1 MLYELK
7 DYRASGLVY
16 AKMEKLYPED
26 PNVMSGLGWCL
37 VYQGKKSRALP
48 IFARLV
54 VIAPDYAY
62 AQRGYQ
68 LCGGKK

>member
-1 MLYELK
+1 
-7 DYRASGLVY
+7 
-16 AKMEKLYPED
+16 
-26 PNVMSGLGWCL
+26 MSGLGWCL

-48 IFARLV
+48 IFTRLV